1 MKKYKK
7 KIFNSL
13 SMFCILGIIL
23 MITLIINK
31 SNISR
36 NTYMVI
42 GQKLYVKEHMKY
54 MLDSVDNK
62 KITKGDDT
70 FVFNNCSSSN
80 LLKMLQENIKKSSN
94 QKMIAISDVINLSNY
109 ITIFLGNND
118 LTDKIK
124 YTNQELKYDLDILN
138 RQIEITSLNTYHII
152 DEIKLKND
160 EAKIML
166 VGFYLPYYN
175 ASFNKLTE
183 LEKVFNNLNDSL
195 KEVCLLSNASF
206 VDISLL
212 ENKKYYQE
220 NSYEFNQ
227 NGIDYLNKKIVSC
240 ALENKC

>member
-160 EAKIML
+160 
-166 VGFYLPYYN
+166 
-175 ASFNKLTE
+175 
-183 LEKVFNNLNDSL
+183 
-195 KEVCLLSNASF
+195 
-206 VDISLL
+206 
-212 ENKKYYQE
+212 
-220 NSYEFNQ
+220 
-227 NGIDYLNKKIVSC
+227 
-240 ALENKC
+240 